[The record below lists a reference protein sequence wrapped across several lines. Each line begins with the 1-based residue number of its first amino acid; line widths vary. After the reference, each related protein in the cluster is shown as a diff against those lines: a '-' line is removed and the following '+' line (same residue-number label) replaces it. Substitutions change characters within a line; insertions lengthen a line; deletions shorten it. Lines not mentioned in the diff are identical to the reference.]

1 MLNLIKL
8 LIYFLLTNY
17 ICVAAFA
24 SIDGKIIFY
33 SSLGRKSLL
42 WIDNRGEVWEQSQRQ
57 GGTEDEATKSR
68 VLEFGSSKI
77 LYLSSAQTHALALD
91 SEGRVWG
98 WGENSSG
105 QLGLGGIVS
114 ETQPVV
120 IPTLKNIVAVETGL
134 CVSFVLDAD
143 AKVYTFGTDV
153 SSTQALRRILV
164 PTQVI
169 GLPAI
174 REIAVGREHILAL
187 DYDGNVWSWGDNY
200 FGQTGSPIE
209 QKVVAA
215 PTKIP
220 NLPAIDQVRA
230 RDTKS
235 LLVDVNQEIW
245 VFGSLSHP
253 SFGISSYQS
262 TPQKI
267 PGLVAKTVAIFENG
281 GAGLLTDGAFFCWD
295 CQAHHPYKLA
305 ELHNVPLKAVT
316 NLREGFAILSE
327 DNQVKY
333 WGLKTPYQPYELQ
346 TLEQI
351 PQGAFASR
359 TPVKSARK

>member
-57 GGTEDEATKSR
+57 GGTEDEATK
-68 VLEFGSSKI
+68 
-77 LYLSSAQTHALALD
+77 
-91 SEGRVWG
+91 
-98 WGENSSG
+98 
-105 QLGLGGIVS
+105 
-114 ETQPVV
+114 
-120 IPTLKNIVAVETGL
+120 
-134 CVSFVLDAD
+134 
-143 AKVYTFGTDV
+143 
-153 SSTQALRRILV
+153 
-164 PTQVI
+164 
-169 GLPAI
+169 
-174 REIAVGREHILAL
+174 
-187 DYDGNVWSWGDNY
+187 
-200 FGQTGSPIE
+200 
-209 QKVVAA
+209 
-215 PTKIP
+215 IP

-267 PGLVAKTVAIFENG
+267 PGLAAKTVAIFENG
-281 GAGLLTDGAFFCWD
+281 TAGLLTDGAFFCWD
-295 CQAHHPYKLA
+295 CQAHHPDKLA
-305 ELHNVPLKAVT
+305 ELYNVPLKAVT

-346 TLEQI
+346 TLDQI
-351 PQGAFASR
+351 SQGAFASR